1 MSWLIQYLI
10 GICASLGREFP
21 HGGHLLPEQETVFF
35 YSKILHVWTLSSFRK
50 IKNRG
55 QFTSLAG
62 VYA

>member
-35 YSKILHVWTLSSFRK
+35 IQKFFMFGHFPPSGKLKIGVNL
-50 IKNRG
+50 
-55 QFTSLAG
+55 LA
-62 VYA
+62 